1 MELSVPSARGTGEA
15 AKGRGRTEART
26 RDRMESANA
35 IVWALPLAPAQRQ
48 ATDGRCYGGCPR
60 AIGLP
65 LGDQPRGPTKSRKG
79 TPPPPGAARVGRR
92 APRPQPRPC
101 TPEPNKN
108 R

>member
-48 ATDGRCYGGCPR
+48 ATDGRCYGGFPP
-60 AIGLP
+60 AIGPP
-65 LGDQPRGPTKSRKG
+65 LGGQPPGHAEPTERKASRPGGPPVGMRPAR
-79 TPPPPGAARVGRR
+79 PPPLPC
-92 APRPQPRPC
+92 QPDP
-101 TPEPNKN
+101 
-108 R
+108 